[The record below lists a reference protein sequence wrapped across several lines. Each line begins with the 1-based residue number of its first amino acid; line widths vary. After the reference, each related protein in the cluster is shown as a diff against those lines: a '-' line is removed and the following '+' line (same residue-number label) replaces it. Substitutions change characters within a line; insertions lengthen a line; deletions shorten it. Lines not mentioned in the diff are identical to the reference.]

1 MEQVRYAGFWVRV
14 VAAILDSIVLSFIGF
29 LVGLFISS
37 YFWQQIFGIILGLVY
52 CTFYESSPCQAT
64 LGKRAM
70 GLVVVDKECARVSQ
84 TTALCRYVSKIL
96 SAVVLMLGYIM
107 VAFTA
112 KKQGLHDKIAGT
124 YVIYRN
130 N

>member
-1 MEQVRYAGFWVRV
+1 MNIGGTDVRGKK
-14 VAAILDSIVLSFIGF
+14 AILCI
-29 LVGLFISS
+29 
-37 YFWQQIFGIILGLVY
+37 
-52 CTFYESSPCQAT
+52 
-64 LGKRAM
+64 
-70 GLVVVDKECARVSQ
+70 
-84 TTALCRYVSKIL
+84 
-96 SAVVLMLGYIM
+96 GYIM